1 MTGCTW
7 QKHAYRHWLR
17 PWLFNK
23 ARLRV
28 KNTQLPNKRVKPC
41 LAIQWHIIEQD
52 TGQSAHSC
60 WITLKP
66 EYSISTVYLVIMITM
81 SDCCKTM
88 SLWCYSNWTSWICH
102 WIKKTTAL
110 KESSYN
116 TMVPLIQFPTFIKEG
131 NQLYDHHKPQNPD
144 KYDSNYDYYNK
155 LHFFFFACTRLI
167 YTVR

>member
-7 QKHAYRHWLR
+7 QKHAYRHRLH

-66 EYSISTVYLVIMITM
+66 EYSISTVYLVIVITM

-116 TMVPLIQFPTFIKEG
+116 TMVPLIQFPTFIKEEAFLFSFKG
-131 NQLYDHHKPQNPD
+131 ISFMITTSPKTLTNMTLTMIIQ
-144 KYDSNYDYYNK
+144 
-155 LHFFFFACTRLI
+155 
-167 YTVR
+167 